1 MAAFKQRLGG
11 NATIDL
17 TSEAEQSEA
26 SGKDLG
32 GDNVFVKAERSEA
45 SGKTD
50 PAPRKRRARG
60 LLWDQHEGFGQCEG
74 SNQLPCCFGADGS
87 PANAAPN
94 GRCDL
99 CSKDNL
105 KCLHEDLP
113 QQITH
118 LLVNLKEKPLKH
130 ALVRIK
136 LVLGDAAREDYSRRR
151 ERALHRRDPN
161 RPKRGKRTTAS
172 S

>member
-1 MAAFKQRLGG
+1 MPAACCGINTKALANAEAPTNFLVALVRMEVQR
-11 NATIDL
+11 T
-17 TSEAEQSEA
+17 
-26 SGKDLG
+26 
-32 GDNVFVKAERSEA
+32 
-45 SGKTD
+45 
-50 PAPRKRRARG
+50 
-60 LLWDQHEGFGQCEG
+60 
-74 SNQLPCCFGADGS
+74 QLPTDGVIF
-87 PANAAPN
+87 AA
-94 GRCDL
+94 RTTF
-99 CSKDNL
+99 SL

-118 LLVNLKEKPLKH
+118 LLVNLKDKPLQH

>member
-50 PAPRKRRARG
+50 PGPRK
-60 LLWDQHEGFGQCEG
+60 GFGQCEG

-118 LLVNLKEKPLKH
+118 LLVNLKDKPLQH